1 MLRVTIDLLP
11 FGDESAKR
19 TLATYEIVNRG
30 PLDGYGEEC
39 TLYSVV
45 YDGPKGKIESG
56 FTHDRADGVDACVR
70 AAMAAIP

>member
-1 MLRVTIDLLP
+1 MLRVTIDLVP

-19 TLATYEIVNRG
+19 TLATYEIANRG
-30 PLDGYGEEC
+30 PLDDYGEER
-39 TLYSVV
+39 TMYSVS
-45 YDGPKGKIESG
+45 YDGPKGKIESS